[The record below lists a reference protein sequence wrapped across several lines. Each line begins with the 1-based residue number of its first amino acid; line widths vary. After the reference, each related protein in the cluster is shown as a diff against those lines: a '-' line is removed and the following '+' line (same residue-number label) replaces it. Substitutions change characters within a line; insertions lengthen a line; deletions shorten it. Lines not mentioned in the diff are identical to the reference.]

1 MEIIFTAFGVSEVL
15 EYQNLFTQNSL
26 LKTPSTS
33 ICAQFEHSSIS
44 TFRWLILVSLNINNI
59 NKYWKICR
67 ICGERLKKAKDKCE
81 NSFLCDDKMEIIFTA
96 FGVQVRKDDLGMH
109 V

>member
-1 MEIIFTAFGVSEVL
+1 MCGERLKKAKDKCENSFLCDDKMGIIFTAFGVSEVL

-44 TFRWLILVSLNINNI
+44 TFRWLILVSLNIN
-59 NKYWKICR
+59 KYWKNLPNLWRAIK
-67 ICGERLKKAKDKCE
+67 EDK
-81 NSFLCDDKMEIIFTA
+81 
-96 FGVQVRKDDLGMH
+96 R
-109 V
+109 